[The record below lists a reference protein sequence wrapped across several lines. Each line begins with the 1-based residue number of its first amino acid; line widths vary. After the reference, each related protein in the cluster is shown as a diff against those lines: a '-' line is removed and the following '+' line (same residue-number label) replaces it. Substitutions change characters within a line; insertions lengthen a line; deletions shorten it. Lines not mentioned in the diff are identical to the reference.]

1 MNDEWLSLHQIL
13 RQLYDDML
21 PLCDSL
27 IGVARGIAGLG
38 AIFYI
43 ANQVWRHMA
52 NNEPI
57 DFYPLFRP
65 FVIGWCIMFF
75 PLVIQM
81 LNGLMNPVVTATSS
95 LVDTQNVEVREFQE
109 QLTKL
114 EEANL
119 KKEGKGWMVD
129 DADFEKKLKDL
140 DMLDLGDKA
149 GMYTERAMYQ
159 MKTSVREWF
168 KELLIVLYEAA
179 SLVLD
184 TIRTFFLIVM
194 AIVGPISFGLA
205 VFDGFHGTLTNWIAR
220 YINVF
225 LWLPVANIFG
235 AIISKINVLM
245 LQKDIADL
253 QSGGDFDAT
262 NTAYLVFL
270 LIGIFGYTC
279 VPTVAG
285 WIVQSCGGGRFM
297 QHITHTTVSTIGRA
311 GSVAGAGA
319 GAAGGVVAGGVK
331 SLGATAK
338 NLVTNTGY
346 SKLN

>member
-1 MNDEWLSLHQIL
+1 MNEEWLSLHEIL

-21 PLCDSL
+21 PLCSSL

-43 ANQVWRHMA
+43 ANRVWRHMA

-57 DFYPLFRP
+57 DFYPLLRP
-65 FVIGWCIMFF
+65 FAIGWCIMFF
-75 PLVIQM
+75 PLVIGV
-81 LNGLMNPVVTATSS
+81 LNGILNPIATATGS
-95 LVDTQNVEVREFQE
+95 LVDTQNVQVREFQD

-114 EEANL
+114 EEAGM

-129 DADFEKKLKDL
+129 DAEFESKLKEYGL
-140 DMLDLGDKA
+140 SDMGEIT

-159 MKTSVREWF
+159 MSSSVREWF
-168 KELLIVLYEAA
+168 KEILIVLYEAA

-194 AIVGPISFGLA
+194 AIIGPISFGLA

-245 LQKDIADL
+245 LQKDITDL
-253 QSGGDFDAT
+253 QRGGDFDAT

-297 QHITHTTVSTIGRA
+297 TSITNASTSAVGSA
-311 GSVAGAGA
+311 GSVAGAGTGAIA
-319 GAAGGVVAGGVK
+319 GRSVTV
-331 SLGATAK
+331 AK
-338 NLVTNTGY
+338 NLANTPGQVMAGY
-346 SKLN
+346 KKL

>member
-13 RQLYDDML
+13 RQLYDEML

-43 ANQVWRHMA
+43 ANRVWRHMA

-65 FVIGWCIMFF
+65 FVLGFCIMFF

-81 LNGLMNPVVTATSS
+81 LNGIMDPIANATAG
-95 LVDTQNVEVREFQE
+95 LVDNQNLEVRQFQE
-109 QLTKL
+109 QLTAL
-114 EEANL
+114 EEANM
-119 KKEGKGWMVD
+119 KQQGKGWMVD
-129 DADFEKKLKDL
+129 DAEFEKKLEELNAMDL
-140 DMLDLGDKA
+140 AGKA

-159 MKTSVREWF
+159 MRTSVREWF

-194 AIVGPISFGLA
+194 AIIGPISFGFA
-205 VFDGFHGTLTNWIAR
+205 VFDGFQGSLTNWIAR
-220 YINVF
+220 YINVS

-235 AIISKINVLM
+235 AIVSKINVLM

-253 QSGGDFDAT
+253 KNGGEFDAT
-262 NTAYLVFL
+262 NTAYMVFL

-285 WIVQSCGGGRFM
+285 WIVQSCGAGRFM
-297 QHITHTTVSTIGRA
+297 QNITHTSVSTVGGA
-311 GSVAGAGA
+311 ASMAGAGA
-319 GAAGGVVAGGVK
+319 GAAGGAVAGGVK
-331 SLGATAK
+331 NLGVAAK
-338 NLVTNTGY
+338 NLAG
-346 SKLN
+346 SGFAKLN

>member
-1 MNDEWLSLHQIL
+1 MDESLHQIL
-13 RQLYDDML
+13 RQLYDEML

-27 IGVARGIAGLG
+27 IGVARGLAGLG

-43 ANQVWRHMA
+43 ANRVWRHMA

-75 PLVIQM
+75 PLVIGV
-81 LNGLMNPVVTATSS
+81 LNGVLDPIVTATGT
-95 LVDTQNVEVREFQE
+95 LVDNQNIEVRQFQE
-109 QLTKL
+109 QLSKL
-114 EEANL
+114 EESSM

-129 DADFEKKLKDL
+129 DADFEKKLDEL
-140 DMLDLGDKA
+140 NPTEIGEMA

-159 MKTSVREWF
+159 MQTSVREWF
-168 KELLIVLYEAA
+168 KEMLIVLYEAA

-194 AIVGPISFGLA
+194 AIIGPISFGLA
-205 VFDGFHGTLTNWIAR
+205 VFDGFQGTLTNWIAR
-220 YINVF
+220 YVNVF

-235 AIISKINVLM
+235 AIVSKINVLM

-253 QSGGDFDAT
+253 QHGGDFDAT

-297 QHITHTTVSTIGRA
+297 TSITNTSASTIGSA

-319 GAAGGVVAGGVK
+319 GAVAGR
-331 SLGATAK
+331 GAVAAK
-338 NLVTNTGY
+338 NLVNAPAQVMAGY
-346 SKLN
+346 KKL